1 MEELPQKVIVR
12 STSKGELQIRSFCT
26 PEEIRRYHFDR
37 QFGSH
42 AHYKSLYT
50 RRESLEE
57 NARLPETNVTL
68 ALTDDANI
76 IGFGVLVYPEEG
88 ERWAKLAPRLMME
101 VKAIEVVRKWR
112 SAKVARAIVEMM
124 LTHPLIEDKIVYLV
138 GYSWTWDLDGN
149 SLSAQ
154 QYRKVLIRL
163 FEPYGFQEFE
173 TNESNI
179 CLKPENILLGRV
191 GKNISPEQQN
201 SFKWLRF
208 DVYPETGA

>member
-1 MEELPQKVIVR
+1 MEKLPQQIIVR
-12 STSKGELQIRSFCT
+12 SSSKGELQIRSFCT
-26 PEEIRRYHFDR
+26 PEEIRTYHFDS
-37 QFGSH
+37 QFGSY

-50 RRESLEE
+50 RRESLEG
-57 NARLPETNVTL
+57 NARLTETNVIL
-68 ALTDDANI
+68 AVTDDATI
-76 IGFGVLVYPEEG
+76 IGFGVLAYPEEG
-88 ERWAKLAPRLMME
+88 ERWAKLGTRLMME

-124 LTHPLIEDKIVYLV
+124 LMHPLIEDKIVYLV

-149 SLSAQ
+149 RLSAQ
-154 QYRKVLIRL
+154 QYRKVLTRL

-191 GKNISPEQQN
+191 GKNISPEQQDR
-201 SFKWLRF
+201 FKWLRF
-208 DVYPETGA
+208 DVYFENGA

>member
-1 MEELPQKVIVR
+1 MEKFSQKVIVK

-37 QFGSH
+37 QFGNH

-101 VKAIEVVRKWR
+101 VKAIEVARKWR

-124 LTHPLIEDKIVYLV
+124 LMHPLIEDKIVYLV

-154 QYRKVLIRL
+154 QYRKVLVRL

-173 TNESNI
+173 TNDSNI

-208 DVYPETGA
+208 DVYPETGV